1 MLNSGKCR
9 QSRFCVVCSYSF
21 GSLSYLIARSLT
33 HAREATLPTSLW
45 REQSMTRAERWASID
60 AILYPTLLMDNKTAH
75 RYITE
80 RARYLSHLVQGR
92 AP

>member
-1 MLNSGKCR
+1 
-9 QSRFCVVCSYSF
+9 
-21 GSLSYLIARSLT
+21 
-33 HAREATLPTSLW
+33 
-45 REQSMTRAERWASID
+45 MTRAERWASID

-80 RARYLSHLVQGR
+80 RGRYLSHLVQGR